1 MRTLSKITAAI
12 LITVFTVNVAFA
24 DDWYVRRQTTNGAC
38 HVQEATVRP
47 ALGNDLAKCKSQ
59 KEACTKAKDLYDG
72 SAPDP
77 KKCFSY
83 GGGTVAACKKEGVS
97 LP

>member
-1 MRTLSKITAAI
+1 MRTLSKIAAAI
-12 LITVFTVNVAFA
+12 SISVFIVNAAFA

-38 HVQEATVRP
+38 HVQQATVSP

-59 KEACTKAKDLYDG
+59 KIACIKAKDLYDG
-72 SAPDP
+72 STPDP

>member
-1 MRTLSKITAAI
+1 MRTLSKFTAAI
-12 LITVFTVNVAFA
+12 SMSIFLANAAFA

-83 GGGTVAACKKEGVS
+83 GRGTVDACKKEGVS

>member
-1 MRTLSKITAAI
+1 MRTLSKIAAAI
-12 LITVFTVNVAFA
+12 SISIFLVNAAFA

-47 ALGNDLAKCKSQ
+47 ASGNDLAKCKSQ

-72 SAPDP
+72 SVPDP

-83 GGGTVAACKKEGVS
+83 GGGTVKACKNEGVS